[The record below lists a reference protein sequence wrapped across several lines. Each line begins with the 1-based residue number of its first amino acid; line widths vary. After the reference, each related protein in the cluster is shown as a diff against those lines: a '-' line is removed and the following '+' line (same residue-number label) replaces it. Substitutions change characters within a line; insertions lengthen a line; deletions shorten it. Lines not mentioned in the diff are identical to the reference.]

1 MSTFIGD
8 AVKQN
13 LSFTAWFYDCQN
25 GPFYRDILVATFGQA
40 KYSGALPS
48 SWPPPGALHPGLCWG
63 LRPQTP
69 VMGSRSPQDPTLCSS
84 KLTFNKSW
92 PPINEGDLWVW
103 VTRATWF
110 AWTNSRHIGLRAH
123 NINRKRHGWSKVPI
137 NKLFYYLYLLLY
149 FIIYFKL
156 FCTRCVLKDKCLHGY
171 GIWVNSFKKW
181 SCCDN
186 VLQERTSSRPER

>member
-1 MSTFIGD
+1 MQLLQVTTIQLYIQTIVFYLLIPVWILGLLQWTMSTFIGD

-25 GPFYRDILVATFGQA
+25 SPFYRDILVATFGQA

-63 LRPQTP
+63 LRPHTP

-110 AWTNSRHIGLRAH
+110 AWTNSRHISAPVAYLRGGGHLAMAPPPLAWTQK
-123 NINRKRHGWSKVPI
+123 IFEKAV
-137 NKLFYYLYLLLY
+137 
-149 FIIYFKL
+149 
-156 FCTRCVLKDKCLHGY
+156 CL
-171 GIWVNSFKKW
+171 
-181 SCCDN
+181 
-186 VLQERTSSRPER
+186 